1 MSNISTAGTNSL
13 VQEISIVWSIEDVLD
28 VRPLLSKEQASI
40 VLQHLKKNHDATI
53 GINWD
58 VIEIVS
64 DDLFLKSIRVIKT
77 LRYKEHEIE
86 ISYQEFDERYIAD
99 IRIDDC
105 DGHTVQGFCG
115 LNTESEAVSV
125 AQAFIDGLHYTE
137 EEEE

>member
-1 MSNISTAGTNSL
+1 MSNVLTAVTNNL
-13 VQEISIVWSIEDVLD
+13 IQEISIVWSIEDVLD

-40 VLQHLKKNHDATI
+40 VLQHIKKNHDATI

-64 DDLFLKSIRVIKT
+64 DDLFLKPIRVIKEFH
-77 LRYKEHEIE
+77 YKGHEIE
-86 ISYQEFDERYIAD
+86 ISYQESDERYTAD
-99 IRIDDC
+99 IRIDDY

-115 LNTESEAVSV
+115 LKTESEAVSV

-137 EEEE
+137 EEE

>member
-1 MSNISTAGTNSL
+1 MSNVLTAVTNNL
-13 VQEISIVWSIEDVLD
+13 IQEISIVWSIEDVLD

-40 VLQHLKKNHDATI
+40 VLQHIKKNHDATI

-64 DDLFLKSIRVIKT
+64 DDLFLKPIRVIKAFH
-77 LRYKEHEIE
+77 YKGHEIE
-86 ISYQEFDERYIAD
+86 ISYQESDERYTAD
-99 IRIDDC
+99 IRIDDY

-115 LNTESEAVSV
+115 LKTESEAVSV

-137 EEEE
+137 EEE